1 MHRNLI
7 FVADAGATNAATKLS
22 ASHLREPHPR
32 TLRRIAIGLA
42 LSLCLHIAFF
52 ILAPKHDVNEAAPV
66 NGTQGPLVVRLSPP
80 AKTSPPVTA
89 LVTPSPPAPQMHTR
103 APRQPQLMT
112 VPSIAPQSTPLAP
125 EPLAPVRPPDSALT
139 DFMST
144 VNANRE
150 RRAAAE
156 AAAGARG
163 HEPTADDIAM
173 ANINRNTQSF
183 TQRDGTNGVFQI
195 LSKGHREAQFSFRGW
210 TNDSS
215 NSRRE
220 VIEVDAGLN
229 GNVDLA
235 IIRRMIALI
244 RTHYQGN
251 FNWDSH
257 RLGRVVVL
265 SARIEDTAGLEE
277 FMLHEFF

>member
-1 MHRNLI
+1 MRALR
-7 FVADAGATNAATKLS
+7 LS
-22 ASHLREPHPR
+22 ASHLRELQPR

-42 LSLCLHIAFF
+42 ISLCLHIVFF
-52 ILAPKHDVNEAAPV
+52 ILAPKREMNDAATVNE
-66 NGTQGPLVVRLSPP
+66 TQGPLVVRLIPS
-80 AKTSPPVTA
+80 AKTSPPATA
-89 LVTPSPPAPQMHTR
+89 QVTPPQPAPQTRTR
-103 APRQPQLMT
+103 ARRQPQMMT
-112 VPSIAPQSTPLAP
+112 VPSPTPQTTPLVA
-125 EPLAPVRPPDSALT
+125 EPPAPVQPLDSAPT
-139 DFMST
+139 DFMSM
-144 VNANRE
+144 VNAKRE

-163 HEPTADDIAM
+163 REPTADDIAL
-173 ANINRNTQSF
+173 ANINRNAQSL
-183 TQRDGTNGVFQI
+183 TPRDGTNGVFQI
-195 LSKGHREAQFSFRGW
+195 LSKGHRAAQFSFRGW

-229 GNVDLA
+229 GNIELA